1 LQFLF
6 IYYEQKKIGKTK
18 KEDDH
23 DHDEDST
30 PIGGFMCTFSAMK
43 HSEKLV
49 NIVVVATFV
58 INILFVGY
66 EL

>member
-1 LQFLF
+1 M
-6 IYYEQKKIGKTK
+6 GKTK
-18 KEDDH
+18 EKDDHDH

-30 PIGGFMCTFSAMK
+30 SNGGLMCTFSAMK
-43 HSEKLV
+43 QSGELA
-49 NIVVVATFV
+49 NIVVVVTFI